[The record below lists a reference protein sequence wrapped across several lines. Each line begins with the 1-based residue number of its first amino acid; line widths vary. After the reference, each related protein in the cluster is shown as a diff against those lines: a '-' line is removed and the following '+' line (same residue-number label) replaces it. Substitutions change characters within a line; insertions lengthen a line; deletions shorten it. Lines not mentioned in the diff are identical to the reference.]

1 MDMQTERIKGILGKD
16 RVRSPQNALR
26 YLKFLQKN
34 IKGPCLLTGIEE
46 FEWECS
52 YLKEGWDNADYQAM
66 KAHKPSF
73 IDQFELQALIV
84 PDSGGDDIVACVK
97 RVSDQKEF
105 KIALSLLECIDFKEE
120 SFEFVDDY
128 AAWYKYY

>member
-46 FEWECS
+46 FEWERS
-52 YLKEGWDNADYQAM
+52 YLIEGWDSADYQEM

-73 IDQFELQALIV
+73 MDQFELQELIAPV
-84 PDSGGDDIVACVK
+84 SGEGDIVACVK
-97 RVSDQKEF
+97 RVSEQKDF
-105 KIALSLLECIDFKEE
+105 KIGLSLLECIDFKEE
-120 SFEFVDDY
+120 SFQFIDDY